1 MKNNLVKNNLLSYCA
16 GAPCLPSWP
25 SHLPL
30 RKPESICTVKSAWPR
45 EDKSAS
51 CMTPPDSLSGAIPHA
66 AGPFTPIPPQAC
78 PSTSSGA
85 STAAATFPP
94 GIPGR
99 IITAPSG
106 LRASAA
112 DAAPRIRSMEWRTR
126 LPVRIA
132 VPTAPGPLTAD
143 FRPISAA
150 DDSIYFLILFCTF
163 ETKKLIVNQK
173 KMFDNFSFSLIVF
186 G

>member
-16 GAPCLPSWP
+16 GSALFALLAFPPSVAEAGIHLHGEIRMAPGGQVSLLYDSSGFPIWGY
-25 SHLPL
+25 
-30 RKPESICTVKSAWPR
+30 SACGR
-45 EDKSAS
+45 
-51 CMTPPDSLSGAIPHA
+51 
-66 AGPFTPIPPQAC
+66 PPQAC

>member
-1 MKNNLVKNNLLSYCA
+1 
-16 GAPCLPSWP
+16 
-25 SHLPL
+25 
-30 RKPESICTVKSAWPR
+30 
-45 EDKSAS
+45 
-51 CMTPPDSLSGAIPHA
+51 
-66 AGPFTPIPPQAC
+66 
-78 PSTSSGA
+78 
-85 STAAATFPP
+85 
-94 GIPGR
+94 
-99 IITAPSG
+99 
-106 LRASAA
+106 
-112 DAAPRIRSMEWRTR
+112 MEWRTR

>member
-16 GAPCLPSWP
+16 GSALFALLAFPPSVAEAGIHLHGEIRMAPGGQVSLLYDSSGFPIWGY
-25 SHLPL
+25 
-30 RKPESICTVKSAWPR
+30 SACGRPIYAYSPAGMPIYVIRGIYRGCYVPAWNPR
-45 EDKSAS
+45 
-51 CMTPPDSLSGAIPHA
+51 PHYH
-66 AGPFTPIPPQAC
+66 GPFWPAGVC
-78 PSTSSGA
+78 
-85 STAAATFPP
+85 
-94 GIPGR
+94 
-99 IITAPSG
+99 
-106 LRASAA
+106 
-112 DAAPRIRSMEWRTR
+112 SMEWRTR

>member
-16 GAPCLPSWP
+16 GSALFALLAFPPSVAEAGIHLHGEIRMAPGGQVSLLYDSSGFPIWGY
-25 SHLPL
+25 
-30 RKPESICTVKSAWPR
+30 SACGRPIYAYSPAGMPIYVIRGIYRGCYVPAWNPR
-45 EDKSAS
+45 
-51 CMTPPDSLSGAIPHA
+51 PHYH
-66 AGPFTPIPPQAC
+66 GPFC
-78 PSTSSGA
+78 
-85 STAAATFPP
+85 
-94 GIPGR
+94 
-99 IITAPSG
+99 

-163 ETKKLIVNQK
+163 ETKN
-173 KMFDNFSFSLIVF
+173 
-186 G
+186 

>member
-1 MKNNLVKNNLLSYCA
+1 
-16 GAPCLPSWP
+16 
-25 SHLPL
+25 
-30 RKPESICTVKSAWPR
+30 
-45 EDKSAS
+45 
-51 CMTPPDSLSGAIPHA
+51 MTPPDSLSGAIPHA
-66 AGPFTPIPPQAC
+66 AGPFYAYSPAGMPIYVIR
-78 PSTSSGA
+78 
-85 STAAATFPP
+85 
-94 GIPGR
+94 GIYRGCYVPAWNPRPHYHGPFWP
-99 IITAPSG
+99 A
-106 LRASAA
+106 ASAA